1 MPDTEEN
8 VWGHFLLSNFW
19 SHRKIGCSLQ
29 KAVKVRAHTHT
40 HTRTQMHTRIH
51 THTSIKAIIIFQYG
65 VFFLHPKADF
75 IQVVTITK
83 KTQLLRHQQEFS
95 QVFMLEFLDTDVS
108 SS

>member
-8 VWGHFLLSNFW
+8 VWGHFLLSKFW
-19 SHRKIGCSLQ
+19 SHEEIGCSLQ
-29 KAVKVRAHTHT
+29 KAVRAHTHT
-40 HTRTQMHTRIH
+40 
-51 THTSIKAIIIFQYG
+51 SVKAIIIFQYG
-65 VFFLHPKADF
+65 AFFLHPKADF